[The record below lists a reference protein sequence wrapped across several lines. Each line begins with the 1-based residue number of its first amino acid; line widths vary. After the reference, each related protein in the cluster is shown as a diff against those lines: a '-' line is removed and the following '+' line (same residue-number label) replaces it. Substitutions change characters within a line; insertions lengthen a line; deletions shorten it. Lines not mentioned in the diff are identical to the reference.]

1 MMSTVILCNGN
12 YAKTPYS
19 LIAEDIRLFSVEE
32 VCFYIYKNAFFLQE
46 DFFCDSLI
54 EWIKTELNLPVFAN
68 ELVMLR
74 AKEDALLKSVEYL
87 FLATGYYGNEEFE
100 KVKSVICEGSSLS
113 VEERRK
119 MRADVYCRK
128 QKYKLALSE
137 YEELLALVPDEDV
150 KFTAKLHHNMGVCH
164 AGLFMYD
171 RAAKEFKKAFD
182 TYPNTESYVQF
193 LTALKL
199 SSSQTEYLAYL
210 ADHPESYQ
218 DSLEVENRLE
228 SAKSLW
234 NNAPREDRIARIT
247 QDENISS
254 YEAVGQLLGQLKEE
268 YMSMM
273 NKG

>member
-1 MMSTVILCNGN
+1 MSAVILCNGN
-12 YAKTPYS
+12 YAKTPYC
-19 LIAEDIRLFSVEE
+19 LPADDIRLFSVEE

-46 DFFCDSLI
+46 DFFCDALI
-54 EWIKTELNLPVFAN
+54 EWIRTELGLPVFAN
-68 ELVMLR
+68 ELTMLQ
-74 AKEDALLKSVEYL
+74 AKEDAFLRSVEYL
-87 FLATGYYGNEEFE
+87 FLATGYYDGEEFE

-119 MRADVYCRK
+119 MRADVYCKK
-128 QKYKLALSE
+128 QKYKLALAE
-137 YEELLALVPDEDV
+137 YEELLELVPDEEI

-164 AGLFMYD
+164 AGLFLFE
-171 RAAKEFKKAFD
+171 RAAQEFKKAFD
-182 TYPNTESYVQF
+182 IYPNTESYVQF

-199 SSSQTEYLAYL
+199 GSTQTEYLAYL

-228 SAKSLW
+228 SAKSIW
-234 NNAPREDRIARIT
+234 DSAPREDRIARISEEE
-247 QDENISS
+247 DISS
-254 YEAVGQLLGQLKEE
+254 YEAVSQLLGKLKEE